1 MSLFLNACNHISSH
15 SYIILFIYFTSG
27 DEWENLSNT
36 KYSLINKFC
45 VLYLAKY
52 CLTAIKS
59 FITQLIYIYIYS
71 VFINITLKKKFHTL
85 GCEMFYT
92 ISTTLLHLMFIFYLW
107 YERLW
112 IPTLLSV
119 KQSKSPYYDYCCYYY
134 FAEKKSSWR
143 GITVQM
149 QAVLPPRVPSRPSP
163 SGNVPPRKEIAPSLQ
178 SSPLKRH

>member
-1 MSLFLNACNHISSH
+1 MS
-15 SYIILFIYFTSG
+15 
-27 DEWENLSNT
+27 
-36 KYSLINKFC
+36 YSC
-45 VLYLAKY
+45 QELYNS
-52 CLTAIKS
+52 TN
-59 FITQLIYIYIYS
+59 IYIYIYFFD
-71 VFINITLKKKFHTL
+71 VFIAVTLKKKKKFHIL

-107 YERLW
+107 YERVW

-134 FAEKKSSWR
+134 FVEKKSSWR

-149 QAVLPPRVPSRPSP
+149 KAVLPPRVPSPPSP
-163 SGNVPPRKEIAPSLQ
+163 SGRAPPSPSKEIAPWSQ